1 MKVDYFF
8 IHFKT
13 FMIPSR
19 TKLESFNSFGS
30 HAQLLQ
36 LFMANFHIFFECNEP
51 VLSSLL
57 IFDKKMETD
66 HKSRLEY
73 LEDSSDPNKKIKIY

>member
-1 MKVDYFF
+1 MKVDYLS

-19 TKLESFNSFGS
+19 TKREFFNSFGS

-36 LFMANFHIFFECNEP
+36 FFMANFHIFFECNELI
-51 VLSSLL
+51 LSSLF
-57 IFDKKMETD
+57 IVDKKWKPITNQD
-66 HKSRLEY
+66 
-73 LEDSSDPNKKIKIY
+73 

>member
-1 MKVDYFF
+1 MKVDYLF

-36 LFMANFHIFFECNEP
+36 LVMANFHIFFECNEP
-51 VLSSLL
+51 ILSSLF
-57 IFDKKMETD
+57 IFDKKRKPIANQD
-66 HKSRLEY
+66 
-73 LEDSSDPNKKIKIY
+73 

>member
-1 MKVDYFF
+1 MKVDYLS

-30 HAQLLQ
+30 HVQLLQ

-51 VLSSLL
+51 ILSSLFIFQKKVSL
-57 IFDKKMETD
+57 IKK
-66 HKSRLEY
+66 KRPEY
-73 LEDSSDPNKKIKIY
+73 SEDSSDQTKTKK

>member
-1 MKVDYFF
+1 MKVDYLS

-19 TKLESFNSFGS
+19 TKLEPFDSFGS

-36 LFMANFHIFFECNEP
+36 FFMVNCHIFFECND
-51 VLSSLL
+51 VMSLSSTICSYSNTIGNDSIIQGQNR
-57 IFDKKMETD
+57 IFGG
-66 HKSRLEY
+66 LF
-73 LEDSSDPNKKIKIY
+73 

>member
-1 MKVDYFF
+1 MKVDYLS

-13 FMIPSR
+13 LMIPSR

-51 VLSSLL
+51 ILSYLFIL
-57 IFDKKMETD
+57 DKKLKWITT
-66 HKSRLEY
+66 
-73 LEDSSDPNKKIKIY
+73 EDYNIRRTLLTQTKNLNI

>member
-1 MKVDYFF
+1 M
-8 IHFKT
+8 

-36 LFMANFHIFFECNEP
+36 LFMENFHILYLN
-51 VLSSLL
+51 VMNLSSLL
-57 IFDKKMETD
+57 CLYSTKNENGSLIKTRVFGGLMMVSIQQ
-66 HKSRLEY
+66 HISR
-73 LEDSSDPNKKIKIY
+73 